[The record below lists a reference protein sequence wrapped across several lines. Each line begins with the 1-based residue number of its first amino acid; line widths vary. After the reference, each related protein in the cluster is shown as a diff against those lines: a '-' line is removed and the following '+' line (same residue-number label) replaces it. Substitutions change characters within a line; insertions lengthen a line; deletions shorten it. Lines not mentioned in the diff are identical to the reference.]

1 MARKVV
7 LETAYVFTPATR
19 TLVIPKLIQ
28 RERLLLITNVTA
40 NKVIYNFSDPS
51 LSATS
56 YTLTT
61 GVNETTTLVLS
72 YNTTAMSAT
81 DKIQITFDDYN
92 ETFEPGD
99 TQMDPTNKLRVT
111 TPQAL
116 IDTDFEYGTQISK
129 WENLGMVNNRAFAY
143 QSYAPIA
150 NITSIGLPNGSRTV
164 TVTTS
169 AAHGLSVGTPIVVQ
183 DTYLSLANGNYI
195 IESVTT
201 SSPHTF
207 VYTSRAVNTTSIT
220 DIFDPNKTAIYN
232 GTLYASAQIGSAP
245 ANMTY
250 SGNIVTVTTSVPHGL
265 SLGNEVAITGVTAST
280 SNPPN
285 GSWYVSTI
293 TNSTTF
299 SYYVLN
305 APVGTLGFGSA
316 AVYPL
321 PQAQFLHRSFDG
333 GVLFSSNG
341 NSNNEQ
347 AIRQTRRYFRYQSG
361 KGIQMSS
368 GTILRPY
375 TSVDSLTSSGTTV
388 TVQTKERHNIQ
399 PGTIILIT
407 NANESAYNGQFTV
420 NSVTG
425 YNTFTYVANS
435 IPASSPASGIFS
447 LSVVSW
453 YGAQA
458 RLGIFDQQNG
468 LFFEYDGQQ
477 LYAVRRNSV
486 TQLSGKVTVTNGS
499 NTITQTNSSF
509 PTYFAK
515 QVHVGDFVVIR
526 GQSYRITDVASDTS
540 MTISPSYRAAT
551 AQFAVISK
559 TQELRI
565 PQSQWNM
572 DKMDGT
578 GPSGYTI
585 DLSKMQMFYID
596 YTWYGAGF
604 VRWGMRGPRGNV
616 VYVHRMLNNN
626 INTEAYMRSG
636 NLPARYETNTTPPT
650 TWTAATLNSS
660 DTTLTVADTS
670 AFPPSGTVVVRN
682 AAAYEYMNYT
692 AKTAT
697 TFTGLTRGQAGNSS
711 LALTVSSGS
720 NVATVASTS
729 GLQVGQR
736 VWGANVPEGAFIATI
751 SGSTITLS
759 QAVTAANPTV
769 VVTPMGLGSAQTF
782 TFSTTADVAV
792 ELAYPTFAPSI
803 SHWGTSVIMDGGY
816 DDDKSLLFT
825 YGQTAQTL
833 LADSAQA
840 AAISGVTATGTSGQF
855 TITATGTVT
864 NVVTGMTVSG
874 TGIGAG
880 AVVTSRVGQVLTLSV
895 ANSGTVSGT
904 MTFGTG
910 TSNTKA
916 LFSIRVAP
924 SADNG
929 VAAGFGQRELIN
941 RMQLILR
948 ELGVSLA
955 SASSNVLVQAVL
967 NGVPSTSTAW
977 TNAVGNVVGR
987 VNSSLAQIAD
997 YAGGITQVNGGEVTG
1012 GFLVNG
1018 TSTVDLAV
1026 VRDLGNAVLGG
1037 GGANANTNIYPDGPD
1052 VLTITVTNVG
1062 TGTAQVLGRLSWT
1075 EAQA

>member
-19 TLVIPKLIQ
+19 TLTIPRLIQ

-51 LSATS
+51 LNATS
-56 YTLTT
+56 YTLVT
-61 GVNETTTLVLS
+61 GTNETTTLVLN
-72 YNTTAMSAT
+72 YNTTTMLAT
-81 DKIQITFDDYN
+81 DKIQVTFDDYN

-129 WENLGMVNNRAFAY
+129 WENLAMVNNRAFAY
-143 QSYAPIA
+143 QSYAPIPNVTAIALA
-150 NITSIGLPNGSRTV
+150 NGARAV

-169 AAHGLSVGTPIVVQ
+169 SAHGLAVNTPIVVQ

-195 IESVTT
+195 IESVPTSTT
-201 SSPHTF
+201 FT
-207 VYTSRAVNTTSIT
+207 YTSRSVNTTTIT
-220 DIFDPNKTAIYN
+220 DILDPNKTAIYN
-232 GTLYASAQIGSAP
+232 GTLYASAQIGAAPSA
-245 ANMTY
+245 MTY
-250 SGNIVTVTTSVPHGL
+250 SGNIVTVTTTVPHGL
-265 SLGNEVAITGVTAST
+265 SLGNEIAVTGVTT
-280 SNPPN
+280 SGTNAPN
-285 GSWYVSTI
+285 GSWYVCTI
-293 TNSTTF
+293 TSSTSFSFYVINIPTGTLTF
-299 SYYVLN
+299 S
-305 APVGTLGFGSA
+305 SA
-316 AVYPL
+316 AVYPI
-321 PQAQFLHRSFDG
+321 PQGQFLHRSFDG

-407 NANESAYNGQFTV
+407 DARETAYNGQFTV
-420 NSVTG
+420 TSVTG
-425 YNTFTYVANS
+425 YNTFTYTALSVPTA
-435 IPASSPASGIFS
+435 SPASGIFS

-468 LFFEYDGQQ
+468 LLFEYDGQQ

-486 TQLSGKVTVTNGS
+486 TQLSGKINVTNGS
-499 NTITQTNSSF
+499 NTVTQTNVSF
-509 PTYFAK
+509 PTYFSK
-515 QVHVGDFVVIR
+515 QVNVGDFVVIR
-526 GQSYRITDVASDTS
+526 GQSYRVTDIASDTS

-551 AQFAVISK
+551 SSFTIISK

-565 PQSQWNM
+565 PQSQWNI

-604 VRWGMRGPRGNV
+604 VRWGLRGPRGNV

-650 TWTAATLNSS
+650 TFITATLSSS
-660 DTTLTVADTS
+660 DTSITVSDTS
-670 AFPPSGTVVVRN
+670 SFPPSGTVVVRN
-682 AAAYEYMNYT
+682 ASTYEYINYSG
-692 AKTAT
+692 KTAT
-697 TFTGLTRGQAGNSS
+697 TLTGLTRGQAGNLS
-711 LALTVSSGS
+711 LSLTLASGS
-720 NVATVASTS
+720 NIATVASTT

-736 VWGANVPEGAFIATI
+736 VWGNAIPEGAAIASI
-751 SGSTITLS
+751 AGSTITLS
-759 QAVTAANPTV
+759 QAATASNPTV
-769 VVTPMGLGSAQTF
+769 IVTPMGLSTAQTF
-782 TFSTTADVAV
+782 TYSVTAPNAV
-792 ELAYPTFAPSI
+792 ELAFPTFAPSI
-803 SHWGTSVIMDGGY
+803 SHWGTSVIMDGRY

-825 YGQTAQTL
+825 YGQTSQTI
-833 LADSAQA
+833 LADITQA
-840 AAISGVTATGTSGQF
+840 AAITGVTAVGTSGQF
-855 TITATGTVT
+855 TITATGTVA
-864 NVVTGMTVSG
+864 NVVTGMVVSG
-874 TGIGAG
+874 TGVGAG
-880 AVVTSRVGQVLTLSV
+880 AVVTARAGQVLTLSV
-895 ANSGTVSGT
+895 ANAGTVSGT
-904 MTFGTG
+904 MTFATG
-910 TSNTKA
+910 LSNTKA

-967 NGVPSTSTAW
+967 NGVPSTATPW
-977 TNAVGNVVGR
+977 TNAVGNIVGR
-987 VNSSLAQIAD
+987 VNSSLSQVAD

-1026 VRDLGNAVLGG
+1026 VRDLGNSVLGG
-1037 GGANANTNIYPDGPD
+1037 GGVNANTNIYPDGPD

-1062 TGTAQVLGRLSWT
+1062 SGTAQVLGRLSWT

>member
-56 YTLTT
+56 YSLTT
-61 GVNETTTLVLS
+61 GTNETTTLVLS
-72 YNTTAMSAT
+72 YNTTTMLAT

-150 NITSIGLPNGSRTV
+150 NINAIALPNASRTV

-169 AAHGLSVGTPIVVQ
+169 SSHNLSVGTPIVVQ

-195 IESVTT
+195 IETVPTGTT
-201 SSPHTF
+201 FT
-207 VYTSRAVNTTSIT
+207 YTSRSVNTTTIT
-220 DIFDPNKTAIYN
+220 DIWDANKTAIYN
-232 GTLYASAQIGSAP
+232 GTLYANAQIGVAP
-245 ANMTY
+245 SSMTY
-250 SGNIVTVTTSVPHGL
+250 SGNVVSVTTSVPHGL
-265 SLGNEVAITGVTAST
+265 SLGNEIAITGVTT
-280 SNPPN
+280 SGTNPPN

-293 TNSTTF
+293 TSSTTF
-299 SYYVLN
+299 SFYVIN
-305 APVGTLGFGSA
+305 APTGTLSFIGA
-316 AVYPL
+316 AIYPI

-375 TSVDSLTSSGTTV
+375 TSVDSLTSVGTTV

-407 NANESAYNGQFTV
+407 NANEAAYNGQFTV
-420 NSVTG
+420 TSVTG
-425 YNTFTYVANS
+425 YNTFTYT
-435 IPASSPASGIFS
+435 ASSVPTASPASGIFS

-499 NTITQTNSSF
+499 NTITQTNASF
-509 PTYFAK
+509 PTYFSK
-515 QVHVGDFVVIR
+515 QVNVGDFIVLR
-526 GQSYRITDVASDTS
+526 GQSYKVTDIASDTS

-551 AQFAVISK
+551 SSFVIISK

-636 NLPARYETNTTPPT
+636 NLPARYETNTTPPITYT
-650 TWTAATLNSS
+650 TATLNSS
-660 DTTLTVADTS
+660 DTSIAVADS
-670 AFPPSGTVVVRN
+670 SSFPPSGTVVVRT
-682 AAAYEYMNYT
+682 ASAYEYVNYSG
-692 AKTAT
+692 KTAT
-697 TFTGLTRGQAGNSS
+697 TLTGLTRGQAGNAS
-711 LALTVSSGS
+711 LALTITSGS
-720 NVATVASTS
+720 NVATVASTA
-729 GLQVGQR
+729 GLQVGQK
-736 VWGANVPEGAFIATI
+736 VWGTNVPEGAAIAGI

-759 QAVTAANPTV
+759 QAVTGTNPTV
-769 VVTPMGLGSAQTF
+769 LVTPMGLGSAQTF
-782 TFSTTADVAV
+782 SYTATAPTAV
-792 ELAYPTFAPSI
+792 ELAFPTFAPSI
-803 SHWGTSVIMDGGY
+803 SHWGTSVIMDGRY

-825 YGQTAQTL
+825 YGQTSQTL
-833 LADSAQA
+833 LADTGQA
-840 AAISGVTATGTSGQF
+840 AAITGVTAVGTSGQF

-880 AVVTSRVGQVLTLSV
+880 ATVNNRVGQVLTLSV
-895 ANSGTVSGT
+895 ANSGTVSGAI
-904 MTFGTG
+904 TFATG

-955 SASSNVLVQAVL
+955 SAASNVLVQAVL
-967 NGVPSTSTAW
+967 NGVPSTATPW

-987 VNSSLAQIAD
+987 VNSSLAQISD

-1018 TSTVDLAV
+1018 TSTVDLGV

-1037 GGANANTNIYPDGPD
+1037 GGTNANTNIYPDGPD

-1062 TGTAQVLGRLSWT
+1062 AGTAQVLGRLSWT